1 MKEYITEQ
9 THLFKFDI
17 FEQFHEVK
25 HFITGRE
32 GGCSPAP
39 YHGLNLG
46 FGTNDNPEN
55 VLENRYMLAE
65 SIGTPLDWFVFP
77 RQTHSDNIEIVTNRY
92 RGLGTITRDNALDN
106 TDALITAE
114 KNVLITI
121 QVADC
126 VPVLLLD
133 TENSVIAAIHAGW
146 RGTVQEIT
154 SKTVQKMQSYFGS
167 KPENIIAGIGPSI
180 GSCCYEVGT
189 EVQSAFLADNP
200 QNAVL
205 FKQKNGG
212 LYLDLWLANK
222 NQLLKLGVL
231 EENIEIAQL
240 CTLCNHTKFFSSR
253 HGQGDT
259 GRFAAGIMLQ

>member
-1 MKEYITEQ
+1 MKEFKTEN
-9 THLFKFDI
+9 TSLFRFSI

-32 GGCSPAP
+32 GGCSHAP
-39 YHGLNLG
+39 YNGLNLG
-46 FGTNDNPEN
+46 FGTDDKPEN

-77 RQTHSDNIEIVTNRY
+77 RQTHSDNIEIVSSQH

-133 TENSVIAAIHAGW
+133 TENSIVAAIHAGW

-154 SKTVQKMQSYFGS
+154 AKTVQIMQSHFGS
-167 KPENIIAGIGPSI
+167 KPENIFAGIGPSI
-180 GSCCYEVGT
+180 GSCCYEVGK
-189 EVQSAFLADNP
+189 EVQSAFLKVNP
-200 QNAVL
+200 QNANL
-205 FKQKNGG
+205 FSQKKGG
-212 LYLDLWLANK
+212 IYLDLWLANK
-222 NQLLKLGVL
+222 NQLIKLGVL

-240 CTLCNHTKFFSSR
+240 CTLCNHEKFFSSR
-253 HGQGDT
+253 QGKGDT